1 MFSLRSRLLPT
12 VAQARAYAAKD
23 LTFGTE
29 ARARLLR
36 GVDRLADAVAVTMGP
51 KVWSVCFGF
60 GSLQWYAGGGG
71 GWQRCVYSVR
81 RQLMCLG
88 SGRGLAG
95 GGRAERNVGFPR
107 KKRDCGT
114 RG

>member
-60 GSLQWYAGGGG
+60 
-71 GWQRCVYSVR
+71 VYSVVRGWGR
-81 RQLMCLG
+81 RLAALCVQCGKTTHVLG
-88 SGRGLAG
+88 EWTWAGGRGT
-95 GGRAERNVGFPR
+95 GRANCWVST